1 MCLITEIIRTCSH
14 EKVAQAAVASM
25 GPFFAGK
32 VGSTAGA
39 QGLSVG
45 AFTARA
51 VQEFE
56 KVSGEEDW
64 QTLRR
69 AMDGADQPILI
80 GLQHILWP
88 VLEGEG
94 SGLRLGSPRPA
105 NVGRSLQM
113 GPASTARQD
122 RRKTCCNSAC

>member
-39 QGLSVG
+39 QGLSIG
-45 AFTARA
+45 AFAARA

-56 KVSGEEDW
+56 RVSGEEDW
-64 QTLRR
+64 RTLRK

-88 VLEGEG
+88 VLERG
-94 SGLRLGSPRPA
+94 SELRLGSPRSVNAGLSPQ
-105 NVGRSLQM
+105 R
-113 GPASTARQD
+113 GPASASRQG
-122 RRKTCCNSAC
+122 RQKTCDSTC